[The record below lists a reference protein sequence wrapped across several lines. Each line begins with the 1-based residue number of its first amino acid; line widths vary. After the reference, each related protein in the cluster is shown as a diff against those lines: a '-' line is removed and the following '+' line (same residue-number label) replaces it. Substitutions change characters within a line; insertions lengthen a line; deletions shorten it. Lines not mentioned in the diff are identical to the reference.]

1 MHSLEERKRR
11 GLLDVASYL
20 GQASIYMINLAIV
33 YYLRYSFSLSS
44 LAIGIAASTYT
55 VAYFIGCLALPRLVE
70 RFKSHQAVMISIVAL
85 SLSAFGVITTRS
97 VPLIYVLLVIYGLSM
112 CFLWPPM
119 EAWITH
125 GLEGEEMKKA
135 LGGFCFS
142 WSFGMAVSPVFT
154 TLFAS
159 LGIAK
164 AFWFAIA
171 QFILMAFI
179 VVFVA
184 LREKAPEKTAR
195 TEEEPVAEAPAPVD
209 LRLMSRTAVFLG
221 YAVLIALQNMF
232 PLYAAETL
240 GRSESWAGVMLAL
253 RGIASCLAFVYVAKV
268 SWWQFRLRMTQGF
281 MVLLALLCLIPMFLT
296 GSAAIGIFFIVFGV
310 VYVFGYEFSIFHCA
324 VGRKDRTR
332 AMMFH
337 EAMISIG
344 SVCGALLG
352 GSLFDMAGFKAIM
365 TALAAATVLIL
376 IASTAAGKIL
386 LRRENQRISTSSGLV
401 R

>member
-1 MHSLEERKRR
+1 MRYLEERKRR
-11 GLLDVASYL
+11 ALLDVASYL

-55 VAYFIGCLALPRLVE
+55 VSYFIGCLALPRFVE
-70 RFKSHQAVMISIVAL
+70 RFRSSTAVMIAIVTL
-85 SLSAFGVITTRS
+85 SLCAFGVISTRY
-97 VPLIYVLLVIYGLSM
+97 VPLIYLLLILYGLSM

-154 TLFAS
+154 TLFAT
-159 LGIAK
+159 LGIAG

-171 QFILMAFI
+171 QFILMAVL

-184 LREKAPEKTAR
+184 HAKTAPR
-195 TEEEPVAEAPAPVD
+195 KAGQTETEEKEEKPAPLD
-209 LRLMSRTAVFLG
+209 LRLLSRTAVFLG

-240 GRSESWAGVMLAL
+240 GKSDSWAGFMLFL
-253 RGIASCLAFVYVAKV
+253 RGLASCLAFVYVAKV
-268 SWWQFRLRMTQGF
+268 CWWQFKLRMVQGF
-281 MVLLALLCLIPMFLT
+281 MVLLALLCLIPMFLSST
-296 GSAAIGIFFIVFGV
+296 AAIALFFLVFGTI
-310 VYVFGYEFSIFHCA
+310 YVFGYEFSIFHCA
-324 VGRKDRTR
+324 VGKKDRTR
-332 AMMFH
+332 AMMLH

-344 SVCGALLG
+344 SVCGALIG
-352 GSLFDMAGFKAIM
+352 GFLFDKAGFQAIM
-365 TALAAATVLIL
+365 TALAASTVLIL
-376 IASTAAGKIL
+376 LATTIAGRML
-386 LRRENQRISTSSGLV
+386 MRRS
-401 R
+401 